1 MERPFLK
8 MNGLGNDF
16 IVVDA
21 RRESFDPD
29 PGEIRRLA
37 SRADGIG
44 CDQFVVIGPSAEAD
58 AALRFWNPDGGEA
71 GACGNATRCVAWRL
85 MEENGAGE
93 VLLATAGGRL
103 RAWRR
108 GPMRVAVDMGPPR
121 LHWRAVPLA
130 GPADTLSIRVP
141 EAAGLGPATCL
152 SMGNPHAVF
161 FVPDAEAADAARIG
175 PAVEASPL
183 FPERVNVGFA
193 EVRSRTRVRLRVWER
208 AAGLTRACG
217 SGACAALVAGVRRG
231 LLDPAARLELDGGE
245 LEIAWGGDGHVLMT
259 GDVELEFEGRLP

>member
-21 RRESFDPD
+21 RRQAYAPDPD
-29 PGEIRRLA
+29 EIRRLA
-37 SRADGIG
+37 SRSAGIG

-58 AALRFWNPDGGEA
+58 AAVRFWNPDGGEA

-85 MEENGAGE
+85 MEESGADE
-93 VLLATAGGRL
+93 VRLATAGGL
-103 RAWRR
+103 LHAWRR
-108 GPMRVAVDMGPPR
+108 GDLRVSVDMGRPR
-121 LHWRAVPLA
+121 LNWRAIPLS
-130 GPADTLSIRVP
+130 GPADTLSVTVP
-141 EAAGLGPATCL
+141 EAPEPGPATCV

-161 FVPDAEAADAARIG
+161 FVPSVEAVDAVRIG
-175 PAVEASPL
+175 PAVETSAL

-193 EVRSRTRVRLRVWER
+193 EVRTRTRVRLRVWER

-245 LEIAWGGDGHVLMT
+245 LEIAWGADGHVLMT
-259 GDVELEFEGRLP
+259 GDVELEYEGRLP

>member
-21 RRESFDPD
+21 RSEAFDPD
-29 PGEIRRLA
+29 PEQIRALA
-37 SRADGIG
+37 SRSAGIG
-44 CDQFVVIGPSAEAD
+44 CDQFVVIGPSEAAD
-58 AALRFWNPDGGEA
+58 ASVRFWNPDGGEA
-71 GACGNATRCVAWRL
+71 GACGNASRCVAWRL
-85 MEENGAGE
+85 MEESGADE
-93 VLLATAGGRL
+93 VRLATAGGPL

-108 GPMRVAVDMGPPR
+108 GDLRVAVDMGRPR
-121 LHWRAVPLA
+121 LNWRAVPLS
-130 GPADTLSIRVP
+130 GPCDTLSAPVP
-141 EAAGLGPATCL
+141 EAEGLGPATCL

-161 FVPDAEAADAARIG
+161 FVPDAGAVDAVRIG

-193 EVRSRTRVRLRVWER
+193 EVRTRTRVRLRVWER

-231 LLDPAARLELDGGE
+231 LLDTAARLELDGGE
-245 LEIAWGGDGHVLMT
+245 LEIAWGVDGHVLMT
-259 GDVELEFEGRLP
+259 GDVELEYEGRLP

>member
-21 RRESFDPD
+21 RSRAYAPD
-29 PGEIRRLA
+29 PADIRRLA
-37 SRADGIG
+37 SRSEGIG
-44 CDQFVVIGPSAEAD
+44 CDQFVVIDGSETAD
-58 AALRFWNPDGGEA
+58 ARVRFWNPDGGEA

-85 MEENGAGE
+85 MEEAGADRVRLE
-93 VLLATAGGRL
+93 TAGGVL
-103 RAWRR
+103 SAWRR
-108 GPMRVAVDMGPPR
+108 GPLRVAVDMGRPR
-121 LHWRAVPLA
+121 LHWRAVPLVR
-130 GPADTLSIRVP
+130 PADTLAVP
-141 EAAGLGPATCL
+141 VAEAAGLGPATCL

-161 FVPDAEAADAARIG
+161 FVADAGAVDAARIG
-175 PAVEASPL
+175 PAVETSPL

-193 EVRSRTRVRLRVWER
+193 EVRSRDRVRLRVWER

-231 LLDPAARLELDGGE
+231 LLDSAARLELDGGE
-245 LEIAWGGDGHVLMT
+245 LEIAWGADGHVLMT
-259 GDVELEFEGRLP
+259 GDVEIEFEGRLP

>member
-1 MERPFLK
+1 MDRPFIK

-21 RRESFDPD
+21 RHEAFAPEPD
-29 PGEIRRLA
+29 QIRRLA
-37 SRADGIG
+37 SRAQGVG
-44 CDQFVVIGPSAEAD
+44 CDQFVVIGASDSAD
-58 AALRFWNPDGGEA
+58 ASIRFWNPDGGEA

-85 MEENGAGE
+85 MEESGAGQVRLE
-93 VLLATAGGRL
+93 TAGGIL
-103 RAWRR
+103 EARR
-108 GPMRVAVDMGPPR
+108 QGPMRVAVDMGRPR
-121 LHWRAVPLA
+121 LNWRAVPLA
-130 GPADTLSIRVP
+130 APADTLAVDVP
-141 EAAGLGPATCL
+141 EAGSLGVATCL

-161 FVPDAEAADAARIG
+161 FVPAAEAAEVGRIG

-208 AAGLTRACG
+208 AAGLTLACG

-231 LLDPAARLELDGGE
+231 LLDPAARLELDGGD
-245 LEIAWGGDGHVLMT
+245 LEIAWRADGHVLMT
-259 GDVELEFEGRLP
+259 GDVAVEFEGRLP

>member
-1 MERPFLK
+1 

-16 IVVDA
+16 IIVDA
-21 RRESFDPD
+21 RRQAFAPDPD
-29 PGEIRRLA
+29 EIRRLA
-37 SRADGIG
+37 SRSEGIG
-44 CDQFVVIGPSAEAD
+44 CDQFVLVAPSAEAD
-58 AALRFWNPDGGEA
+58 ATVRFWNPDGGEA
-71 GACGNATRCVAWRL
+71 GACGNASRCVAWRL
-85 MEENGAGE
+85 MEETGSDE
-93 VLLATAGGRL
+93 VRLATAGGLL

-108 GPMRVAVDMGPPR
+108 GDLRVAVDMGRPR
-121 LHWRAVPLA
+121 LHWRAVPLS
-130 GPADTLSIRVP
+130 GPADTLAVTVP

-161 FVPDAEAADAARIG
+161 FVSSAEAVDAARIG
-175 PAVEASPL
+175 PAVEVSPL

-193 EVRSRTRVRLRVWER
+193 EVRSRTHARLRVWER

-245 LEIAWGGDGHVLMT
+245 LEIAWGAEGHVLMT
-259 GDVELEFEGRLP
+259 GDVELEFEGQLP

>member
-21 RRESFDPD
+21 RRRAFAPD
-29 PGEIRRLA
+29 PETIRRLA
-37 SRADGIG
+37 SRSEGIG
-44 CDQFVVIGPSAEAD
+44 CDQFVVIGPSETAD
-58 AALRFWNPDGGEA
+58 ASVRFWNPDGGEA

-85 MEENGAGE
+85 MEDAGTDQVRLE
-93 VLLATAGGRL
+93 TEGGLLA
-103 RAWRR
+103 AWRR
-108 GPMRVAVDMGPPR
+108 GPMRVAVDMGRPR
-121 LHWRAVPLA
+121 LSWRAVPLS
-130 GPADTLSIRVP
+130 GPHDTLAVPVP
-141 EAAGLGPATCL
+141 EAGRLGLATCL

-161 FVPDAEAADAARIG
+161 FVPSLADTDVAGLGAGI
-175 PAVEASPL
+175 EASPL

-193 EVRSRTRVRLRVWER
+193 EVRSRSHVRLRVWER

-217 SGACAALVAGVRRG
+217 TGACAALVAGVRRG
-231 LLDPAARLELDGGE
+231 LVDPVARLELDGGD
-245 LEIAWGGDGHVLMT
+245 LEIAWGIDGRVLMT